1 MNLSNL
7 QYAEGSRKNRKKVGR
22 GGAHGK
28 QSTRG
33 NKGQHSR
40 SGANFRAW
48 FEGGQMPIQ
57 RRLPKRGFTNINRVE
72 YQVVNVGNLQK
83 LEGVAEV
90 TPEVLYEKGLIS
102 KKSAPVKVLGNGE
115 LTLKL
120 TVNAN
125 AFSKSAIQ
133 KIEGAGGRITQ
144 L

>member
-33 NKGQHSR
+33 HKGQHSR

-57 RRLPKRGFTNINRVE
+57 RRLPKRGFTNIHRVE
-72 YQVVNVGNLQK
+72 FQVINVGSLQS
-83 LEGVAEV
+83 LQGVEEV
-90 TPEVLYEKGLIS
+90 TPQVLYEKGLIS

-115 LTLKL
+115 LTLKM

>member
-1 MNLSNL
+1 MNLANL

-72 YQVVNVGNLQK
+72 FQVVNVSS
-83 LEGVAEV
+83 LETLKGIEEI
-90 TPEVLYEKGLIS
+90 TPLVLFEKGIVS
-102 KKSAPVKVLGNGE
+102 KRNTPIKILGNGD
-115 LTLKL
+115 LTQKL
-120 TVNAN
+120 AVSAN

>member
-1 MNLSNL
+1 MNLANL
-7 QYAEGSRKNRKKVGR
+7 HYAEGSRKNRKKVGR

-33 NKGQHSR
+33 HKGQHSR

-57 RRLPKRGFTNINRVE
+57 RRLPKRGFTNIHRVE
-72 YQVVNVGNLQK
+72 FQIVNVGALGA
-83 LEGVAEV
+83 LPETTEI
-90 TPEVLYEKGLIS
+90 TPQVLLEKGLV
-102 KKSAPVKVLGNGE
+102 KNLNAPIKILGYGE
-115 LTLKL
+115 LTQKVAI
-120 TVNAN
+120 TAN

-133 KIEGAGGRITQ
+133 KIEGAGGRITR